1 LREQFKTSVHGT
13 AGFFYANL
21 RAIIKDVWEVITL
34 SVEHIY
40 MQISRELKAGTHPG
54 DLLDLLDELELEQKV
69 ELMEKLSPDDAAQIF
84 EEMEDFEQAEI
95 LKLLGEER
103 TRLILKSL
111 ASDDAADLIGELSPE
126 DARKVLDLIDQEET
140 PVDFGD
146 LLKYPEDT
154 AGGIMTTE
162 FISLPADIPV
172 EEAIDRL
179 REIAP
184 EAETIYYVYVADENG
199 KLIGVVSLRDL
210 IASSDGT
217 LIKNIMR
224 SNVINVN
231 AELDQEE
238 VARIVSKYD
247 LLAVPVVDDQDRLLG
262 IITVDDVMDV
272 MEQEATE
279 DIYRLAGASEV
290 VGVELTKAPV
300 SKVVRMRLPWLFIS
314 MAGGILSGSVIGV
327 FESTLEAIV
336 MLAVFIPVI
345 MDMGGNVGTQSS
357 TIFVRGL
364 ATGEIESSEMW
375 PYFFREIKIGA
386 VMGLLCGIVI
396 SVAAFFWQ
404 GNPYLGVVVGVSML
418 ATISVA
424 ALIGTLVPMICSMIN
439 IDPAITAGP
448 FVTTI
453 KDVTGLL
460 IYFVIASTFLEY
472 LR

>member
-1 LREQFKTSVHGT
+1 VK
-13 AGFFYANL
+13 
-21 RAIIKDVWEVITL
+21 KL

-40 MQISRELKAGTHPG
+40 LLINRELKAGAHPG
-54 DLLDLLDELELEQKV
+54 DLLDLVEELSLEQRV
-69 ELMEKLSPDDAAQIF
+69 ELMQRLSETDAALLIQ
-84 EEMEDFEQAEI
+84 EMEDFEQAEI
-95 LKLLGEER
+95 LPLLSNDR
-103 TRLILKSL
+103 ARAVLKNL

-126 DARKVLDLIDQEET
+126 EAKEMMSLIGEEE

-146 LLKYPEDT
+146 LLKYPEES

-162 FISLPADIPV
+162 YISLPADIPV
-172 EEAIDRL
+172 EDAISRL

-184 EAETIYYVYVADENG
+184 EAETIYYVYVVDDAG
-199 KLIGVVSLRDL
+199 HLIGVLSLRDL

-217 LIKNIMR
+217 LLKSIMR
-224 SNVINVN
+224 RNIISVN

-238 VARIVSKYD
+238 VARMVSKYD
-247 LLAVPVVDDQDRLLG
+247 LLAVPVVDDQERLLG
-262 IITVDDVMDV
+262 IITVDDIIDV

-290 VGVELTKAPV
+290 VGMELTEAPV
-300 SKVVRMRLPWLFIS
+300 GKVVRLRLPWLIIS
-314 MAGGILSGSVIGV
+314 MVGGILSGSVIGA

-364 ATGEIESSEMW
+364 ATGEINSSEVW
-375 PYFFREIKIGA
+375 PYFFREIRIGL
-386 VMGLLCGIVI
+386 VMGVICGVMI
-396 SVAAFFWQ
+396 SITAYFWQ
-404 GNPYLGVVVGVSML
+404 GNPYLGLVVGISML

-424 ALIGTLVPMICSMIN
+424 ALIGTLVPLLCNMIN

-460 IYFVIASTFLEY
+460 IYFMVASNFLEY

>member
-1 LREQFKTSVHGT
+1 MREVK
-13 AGFFYANL
+13 
-21 RAIIKDVWEVITL
+21 KL

-40 MQISRELKAGTHPG
+40 LLINRELKAGAHPG
-54 DLLDLLDELELEQKV
+54 DLLDLVEELSLEQRV
-69 ELMEKLSPDDAAQIF
+69 ELMQRLSEMNAALLIQ
-84 EEMEDFEQAEI
+84 EMEDFEQAEI
-95 LKLLGEER
+95 LPLLSNDR
-103 TRLILKSL
+103 ARAVLKNL

-126 DARKVLDLIDQEET
+126 EAKEMMRLIGEEE

-146 LLKYPEDT
+146 LLKYPEES

-162 FISLPADIPV
+162 YISLPADIPV
-172 EEAIDRL
+172 EDAISRL

-184 EAETIYYVYVADENG
+184 EAETIYYVYVVDDAG
-199 KLIGVVSLRDL
+199 HLIGVLSLRDL
-210 IASSDGT
+210 IAASDGT
-217 LIKNIMR
+217 LLKSIMR
-224 SNVINVN
+224 RNIISVN

-238 VARIVSKYD
+238 VARMVSKYD
-247 LLAVPVVDDQDRLLG
+247 LLAVPVVDDQERLLG
-262 IITVDDVMDV
+262 IITVDDIIDV

-290 VGVELTKAPV
+290 VGMELTEAPV
-300 SKVVRMRLPWLFIS
+300 GKVVRLRLPWLIIS
-314 MAGGILSGSVIGV
+314 MVGGILSGSVIGA

-364 ATGEIESSEMW
+364 ATGEINSSEVW
-375 PYFFREIKIGA
+375 PYFFREIRIGL
-386 VMGLLCGIVI
+386 VMGVICGVMI
-396 SVAAFFWQ
+396 SITAYFWQ
-404 GNPYLGVVVGVSML
+404 GNPYLGLVVGISML

-424 ALIGTLVPMICSMIN
+424 ALIGTLVPLLCNMIN

-460 IYFVIASTFLEY
+460 IYFMVASNFLEY

>member
-1 LREQFKTSVHGT
+1 M
-13 AGFFYANL
+13 
-21 RAIIKDVWEVITL
+21 

-40 MQISRELKAGTHPG
+40 LLINRELKAGAHPG
-54 DLLDLLDELELEQKV
+54 DLLDLVEELSLEQRV
-69 ELMEKLSPDDAAQIF
+69 ELMQRLSETDAALLIQ
-84 EEMEDFEQAEI
+84 EMEDFEQAEI
-95 LKLLGEER
+95 LPLLSNDR
-103 TRLILKSL
+103 ARAVLKSL
-111 ASDDAADLIGELSPE
+111 ASDDAADLIGELSAE
-126 DARKVLDLIDQEET
+126 EAKEMMSLIGEEE

-146 LLKYPEDT
+146 LLKYPEES

-162 FISLPADIPV
+162 YISLPADIPV
-172 EEAIDRL
+172 EDAISRL

-184 EAETIYYVYVADENG
+184 EAETIYYVYVVDDAG
-199 KLIGVVSLRDL
+199 HLIGVLSLRDL
-210 IASSDGT
+210 IAASDGT
-217 LIKNIMR
+217 LLKSIMR
-224 SNVINVN
+224 RNIISVN

-238 VARIVSKYD
+238 VARMVSKYD
-247 LLAVPVVDDQDRLLG
+247 LLAVPVVDDQERLLG
-262 IITVDDVMDV
+262 IITVDDIIDV

-290 VGVELTKAPV
+290 VGMELTEAPV
-300 SKVVRMRLPWLFIS
+300 GKVVRLRLPWLIIS
-314 MAGGILSGSVIGV
+314 MVGGILSGSVIGA
-327 FESTLEAIV
+327 FENTLEAIV

-364 ATGEIESSEMW
+364 ATGEIDSSEVW
-375 PYFFREIKIGA
+375 PYFFREIRIGL
-386 VMGLLCGIVI
+386 VMGVICGVMI
-396 SVAAFFWQ
+396 SITAFIWQ
-404 GNPYLGVVVGVSML
+404 GNPYLGLVVGISML

-424 ALIGTLVPMICSMIN
+424 ALIGTLVPLLCNMLN

-460 IYFVIASTFLEY
+460 IYFMVASNFLEY

>member
-1 LREQFKTSVHGT
+1 M
-13 AGFFYANL
+13 
-21 RAIIKDVWEVITL
+21 
-34 SVEHIY
+34 SVEQIY
-40 MQISRELKAGTHPG
+40 IQISRELKSGVHPG
-54 DLLDLLDELELEQKV
+54 DLLDFFEDLEIEQKV
-69 ELMEKLSPDDAAQIF
+69 ELMEKLSAEEAALIF
-84 EEMEDFEQAEI
+84 EEMEVFEQAEI
-95 LKLLGEER
+95 LVLLEEER
-103 TRLILKSL
+103 AKFVLTSL
-111 ASDDAADLIGELSPE
+111 ASDDAADLIGELSPD
-126 DARKVLDLIDQEET
+126 DAQKMMELIGREEL

-146 LLKYPEDT
+146 LLKYPEDS

-172 EEAIDRL
+172 EDAIARL

-184 EAETIYYVYVADENG
+184 EAETIYYVYVVDEENH
-199 KLIGVVSLRDL
+199 LIGVLSLRDL

-217 LIKNIMR
+217 IIKNIMR
-224 SNVINVN
+224 QNVISVN
-231 AELDQEE
+231 AELDQEK

-247 LLAVPVVDDQDRLLG
+247 LLAVPVIDDRTRLLG
-262 IITVDDVMDV
+262 IITVDDVIDV
-272 MEQEATE
+272 IEQEATE

-290 VGVELTKAPV
+290 EGMELTKATV
-300 SKVVRMRLPWLFIS
+300 GKVVRLRMPWLFIS
-314 MAGGILSGSVIGV
+314 MAGGILSGSVIGG

-336 MLAVFIPVI
+336 MLAVFIPVL

-364 ATGEIESSEMW
+364 ATGEIERSELW
-375 PYFFREIKIGA
+375 PYFFREIRIGV
-386 VMGLLCGIVI
+386 VMGFLCGVLI
-396 SVAAFFWQ
+396 SIAAFFWQ
-404 GNPYLGVVVGVSML
+404 GNVYLGLVVGISML

-424 ALIGTLVPMICSMIN
+424 SLIGTLVPMICSMIN

-460 IYFVIASTFLEY
+460 IYFTVASVFLEY